1 MENLGLCEA
10 KRPQRNEVRTEHVM
24 AVYLDYNASAPI
36 DERVLERMIEV
47 YRFHYGNADS
57 RTHIFGTEAKEIV
70 SEARRTIANILS
82 VDSTDVF
89 FTSGATES
97 NNMAILGLLDHALES
112 GRNHFITT
120 SIEHKSVLEAMKYLQ
135 KKGCVVDFVSP
146 DTSGR
151 IKPEQILSLVTEKT
165 LLVSMMHV
173 NSETGI
179 IQPIEEVG
187 EVLSKTKT
195 YFHIDATQGFGKLN
209 ESLRRTKYN
218 MLSITAHKLG
228 GPQGIGAFVLR
239 RDRTYRR
246 PPVKQLMY
254 GGQQERGYRP
264 GTTPV
269 ALVAGFALAAELCDK
284 EASQHMEA
292 CRKIKND
299 FLSAIEGLKYSL
311 NGDQAYCLPTTVNI
325 SFHGVDAEGIFL
337 ALKNDYAFSNGSACN
352 SGSHAPSY
360 ALTAMGLN
368 ENRISEAV
376 RISWVHN
383 TQADFTPLTIY
394 VRSISE

>member
-1 MENLGLCEA
+1 
-10 KRPQRNEVRTEHVM
+10 M
-24 AVYLDYNASAPI
+24 AVYLDYNASTPI
-36 DERVLERMIEV
+36 DERVLECMIDV
-47 YRFHYGNADS
+47 YRSHYGNADS
-57 RTHIFGTEAKEIV
+57 RTHVFGTEAKEIV
-70 SEARRTIANILS
+70 SAARNTIAKILA

-89 FTSGATES
+89 FTSGSTES
-97 NNMAILGLLDHALES
+97 NNMAILGLLDYALES

-146 DTSGR
+146 DASGR
-151 IKPEQILSLVTEKT
+151 VQANQILELVTDKT

-187 EVLSKTKT
+187 EALAKTKT

-209 ESLRRTKYN
+209 DSLRKTKYN
-218 MLSITAHKLG
+218 MLSVTAHKLG
-228 GPQGIGAFVLR
+228 GPQGVGAFILR
-239 RDRTYRR
+239 RGRTYRR

-269 ALVAGFALAAELCDK
+269 ALVAGFALAAKLCDE
-284 EASQHMEA
+284 EAAAHIEKCKAIKHGFMEA
-292 CRKIKND
+292 IK
-299 FLSAIEGLKYSL
+299 GLYYTL
-311 NGDQAYCLPTTVNI
+311 NGDQEYCLPSTINI

-337 ALKNDYAFSNGSACN
+337 AVKEDYAFSNGSACN

-360 ALTAMGLN
+360 VLTAMGLDEDRVN
-368 ENRISEAV
+368 EAI
-376 RISWVHN
+376 RISWSHHTEV
-383 TQADFTPLTIY
+383 DFSSLVNYIQ
-394 VRSISE
+394 SIT

>member
-1 MENLGLCEA
+1 
-10 KRPQRNEVRTEHVM
+10 M
-24 AVYLDYNASAPI
+24 AVYLDYNASSPV

-47 YRFHYGNADS
+47 YRSHYGNADS

-70 SEARRTIANILS
+70 STSRKTIADILG
-82 VDSTDVF
+82 VDSTDLF
-89 FTSGATES
+89 FTSGSTES
-97 NNMAILGLLDHALES
+97 NNMAILGLLDYALES

-120 SIEHKSVLEAMKYLQ
+120 TIEHKSVLEAMKYLQ
-135 KKGCVVDFVSP
+135 SKGCDVDFISP
-146 DTSGR
+146 DSSGR
-151 IKPEQILSLVTEKT
+151 IKPEQILDLVTDKT

-187 EVLSKTKT
+187 AALAKTKT

-209 ESLRRTKYN
+209 QSLRNTKYN

-239 RDRTYRR
+239 RDRTFRR

-269 ALVAGFALAAELCDK
+269 ALVAGFALAAEICDQ
-284 EASQHMEA
+284 EAELHAEH
-292 CRKIKND
+292 CYKIKQALINS
-299 FLSAIEGLKYSL
+299 LSGLDYTI
-311 NGDQAYCLPTTVNI
+311 NGDQNYCLPSTVNI

-337 ALKNDYAFSNGSACN
+337 AIKEDYAFSNGSACN

-360 ALTAMGLN
+360 VLTAMGLD
-368 ENRISEAV
+368 ENRISEAI
-376 RISWVHN
+376 RISWNYN
-383 TQADFTPLTIY
+383 TQVDFSALINY
-394 VRSISE
+394 VKAMTE

>member
-1 MENLGLCEA
+1 
-10 KRPQRNEVRTEHVM
+10 M

-36 DERVLERMIEV
+36 NECVLECMIDV
-47 YRFHYGNADS
+47 YRSHYGNADS
-57 RTHIFGTEAKEIV
+57 RTHVFGTEAKEIV
-70 SEARRTIANILS
+70 SSARNTIAKILA

-89 FTSGATES
+89 FTSGSTES
-97 NNMAILGLLDHALES
+97 NNMAILGLLDYALES

-135 KKGCVVDFVSP
+135 KKGCAVDFVSP
-146 DTSGR
+146 DASGR
-151 IKPEQILSLVTEKT
+151 VQASQILELVTDKT

-187 EVLSKTKT
+187 EALAKTKT
-195 YFHIDATQGFGKLN
+195 YFHVDATQGFGKLN
-209 ESLRRTKYN
+209 DSLRKTKYN
-218 MLSITAHKLG
+218 MLSVTAHKLG
-228 GPQGIGAFVLR
+228 GPQGVGAFTLR

-284 EASQHMEA
+284 EAAFHMEKCKA
-292 CRKIKND
+292 IKQN
-299 FLSAIEGLKYSL
+299 FIEAIKGLKYTL
-311 NGDQAYCLPTTVNI
+311 NGNQEYCLPSTINV

-337 ALKNDYAFSNGSACN
+337 AVKEDYAFSNGSACN

-360 ALTAMGLN
+360 VLTAMGLDDI
-368 ENRISEAV
+368 RVSEAI
-376 RISWVHN
+376 RISWSHDTTV
-383 TQADFTPLTIY
+383 DFSALVEY
-394 VRSISE
+394 VKSIAE

>member
-1 MENLGLCEA
+1 
-10 KRPQRNEVRTEHVM
+10 M
-24 AVYLDYNASAPI
+24 AIYLDYNASAPV

-47 YRFHYGNADS
+47 YRSHYGNADS
-57 RTHIFGTEAKEIV
+57 RTHIFGTEAKDIV
-70 SEARRTIANILS
+70 TTSRKIIADILG
-82 VDSTDVF
+82 VDNTDVF
-89 FTSGATES
+89 FTSGSTES
-97 NNMAILGLLDHALES
+97 NNMAIVGLLDYALES

-135 KKGCVVDFVSP
+135 QKGCSVDFVSP
-146 DTSGR
+146 DSSGR
-151 IKPEQILSLVTEKT
+151 IKPEQILDLVTDKT

-187 EVLSKTKT
+187 AALAKTKT

-209 ESLRRTKYN
+209 QSLRNTKYN

-239 RDRTYRR
+239 RDRTFRR

-269 ALVAGFALAAELCDK
+269 ALVAGFALAAEICEQ
-284 EASQHMEA
+284 EAELHAEH
-292 CRKIKND
+292 CYKIKQAFINS
-299 FLSAIEGLKYSL
+299 LSGLDYTI
-311 NGDQAYCLPTTVNI
+311 NGDQNYCLPSTINI

-337 ALKNDYAFSNGSACN
+337 AIKEDYAFSNGSACN

-360 ALTAMGLN
+360 VLTAMGLDD
-368 ENRISEAV
+368 NRISEAI
-376 RISWVHN
+376 RISWNYN
-383 TQADFTPLTIY
+383 TQVDFSALINY
-394 VRSISE
+394 VKSIIE